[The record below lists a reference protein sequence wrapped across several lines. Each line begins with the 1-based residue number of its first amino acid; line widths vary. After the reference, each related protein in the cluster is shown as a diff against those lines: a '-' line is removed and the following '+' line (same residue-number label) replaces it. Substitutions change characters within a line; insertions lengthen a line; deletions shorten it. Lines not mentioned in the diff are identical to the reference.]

1 MENGQDLFTMIG
13 IPALICLAR
22 VIDVTISTV
31 RIIFVSKGQK
41 FLAPLLG
48 FFEIIV
54 WLMAITQVMQHLDHW
69 QNYVA
74 YAFGFALGNFFGILI
89 ENKIALGHVMVNII
103 TKTDAHLL
111 VKILRDLG
119 YWITQ
124 TDAVGNDGNVSIIIT
139 IIKRSEIKNIVPIIK
154 KYNPWAVYS
163 LSDMRYVNIDV
174 ASIPVAY
181 DTKRKIR
188 KVVKTQKT

>member
-1 MENGQDLFTMIG
+1 MHSDLFVVLG
-13 IPALICLAR
+13 IPALICMAR
-22 VIDVTISTV
+22 IIDVTLSTI

-54 WLMAITQVMQHLDHW
+54 WLMAITQVMQHLDRW
-69 QNYVA
+69 QNYIA
-74 YAFGFALGNFFGILI
+74 YALGFALGNFFGILI

-124 TDAVGNDGNVSIIIT
+124 TDALGNDGNVSIIFT
-139 IIKRSEIKNIVPIIK
+139 IIKRSEINNIVPIIK

-163 LSDMRYVNIDV
+163 LSDMRYVNIDIANV
-174 ASIPVAY
+174 PVTY

-188 KVVKTQKT
+188 KIVKAKEH